1 MDKTINAAEQIVA
14 FGQGNIEAI
23 MKAGQIWAAGVQDLG
38 KHLAATA
45 QAHLDETLAT
55 AKTLGTVKSLKE
67 AMDLQAGMA
76 RTAVEKM
83 MAETGKITD
92 ASMRL
97 AEQTM
102 APIAARV
109 TLATESF
116 GKTV

>member
-1 MDKTINAAEQIVA
+1 MDKAINSAEQIVA
-14 FGQGNIEAI
+14 FGQGNMEAV

-45 QAHLDETLAT
+45 QSHLDETMAGV
-55 AKTLGTVKSLKE
+55 KTLGAVKSLKE

-83 MAETGKITD
+83 LSETGKLTD

-109 TLATESF
+109 TLASESF
-116 GKTV
+116 AKTA